1 MKISTIF
8 LFLFVIIIFLILFG
22 SNIAFTGI
30 KNVKDNWAK
39 YRCSP
44 MVMPFASIFGHDTT
58 SNFTYCIQT
67 MQSNYMSYLTQ
78 PLNYNF
84 NIINELGSSLTN
96 AVDDVRAFF
105 NNIRDMIT
113 NIIQQV
119 FGVFLNILIEF
130 QRLTINIK
138 DLFSKM
144 IGILA
149 TLLYTIMGTINT
161 MQSAWDGPPG
171 QMVQSLGG
179 GGLCF
184 DPETKIKTENGLVAM
199 KNLTLGTLL
208 KNGSTVRAV
217 LRIHNLDENKNPT
230 EMLYKIDGGENKEP
244 IYVTGSHLI
253 FDSSI
258 KEFVKVKDFS
268 SEITDKKCEELACLI
283 TSDHTIPIGERLFHD
298 WEDNN

>member
-30 KNVKDNWAK
+30 KNVKDNWTK

-84 NIINELGSSLTN
+84 NIVNELGSSLTS

-184 DPETKIKTENGLVAM
+184 DPETKIQTKNGLVAM

-217 LRIHNLDENKNPT
+217 LRIHNLDENKNT
-230 EMLYKIDGGENKEP
+230 YRNVIQN
-244 IYVTGSHLI
+244 
-253 FDSSI
+253 
-258 KEFVKVKDFS
+258 
-268 SEITDKKCEELACLI
+268 
-283 TSDHTIPIGERLFHD
+283 
-298 WEDNN
+298 